1 MVTRYNS
8 TKCAV
13 KKPIYQRIRMPYYY
27 MLRYAR
33 TVHVS
38 IVRRLSELVDSR
50 PSFQFPNQCEAVCEL
65 CMLGNISDHSFVI
78 VRSCCVTEKNC
89 WSHRPKLST
98 FKLRLSGNS
107 SWATSGNKLRRHQ
120 QSDCAFQ
127 HSHFFC
133 FCQQELRITERPCF
147 VEAEHLAD
155 VLYATINYDWGPH
168 TYYILTLSSITTTTH
183 HTQKSFNCCSSIDS
197 WQLYVWLLCLTT
209 LVNYSYN
216 SA

>member
-1 MVTRYNS
+1 MIRSSVVWVNWS
-8 TKCAV
+8 IAV
-13 KKPIYQRIRMPYYY
+13 PASNFQISVK
-27 MLRYAR
+27 LC
-33 TVHVS
+33 VS
-38 IVRRLSELVDSR
+38 
-50 PSFQFPNQCEAVCEL
+50 CVC
-65 CMLGNISDHSFVI
+65 
-78 VRSCCVTEKNC
+78 
-89 WSHRPKLST
+89 
-98 FKLRLSGNS
+98 
-107 SWATSGNKLRRHQ
+107 WATSVIIALLLYVVAALLRRIAEASVRSSQLLSWDSVATVAEQ
-120 QSDCAFQ
+120 QVAISWEGIAPEWLCISAF
-127 HSHFFC
+127 SFLLSC

-183 HTQKSFNCCSSIDS
+183 HTQKSFNCSSSIAS